1 MTYVKLVILVQYS
14 NFRFVA
20 VAGAATTGRHGTDAA
35 KMEGSSARCGTFTDY
50 RFKLAIA
57 K

>member
-35 KMEGSSARCGTFTDY
+35 KMGGSSARCGTFTDY